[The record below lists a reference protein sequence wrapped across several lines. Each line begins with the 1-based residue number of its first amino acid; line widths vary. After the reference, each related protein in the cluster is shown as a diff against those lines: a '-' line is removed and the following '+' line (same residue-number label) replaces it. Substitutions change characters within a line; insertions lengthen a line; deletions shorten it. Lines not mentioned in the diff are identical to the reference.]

1 MSKDSNQV
9 RKRIKDTIPH
19 LVCFLLLV
27 LCLHFFGRGNPWSWQ
42 EILISL
48 PMLIILYL
56 IELSESGQILIQT
69 EQRLLYINTDYNKLI
84 SEITLDGKNI
94 IMYQ

>member
-42 EILISL
+42 EILINL

-56 IELSESGQILIQT
+56 IAILT
-69 EQRLLYINTDYNKLI
+69 R
-84 SEITLDGKNI
+84 S
-94 IMYQ
+94 